1 MFGVSEI
8 CFLYT
13 DAPLGSLEMPSDGPA
28 SFRGPECDP
37 HSKIALPNT
46 ARFPRLLIFLSAGVS
61 FAIEVGG
68 PNLSD

>member
-28 SFRGPECDP
+28 SFRGPDWILTLNRVAEHRSLSPAPD
-37 HSKIALPNT
+37 LLVGR
-46 ARFPRLLIFLSAGVS
+46 RF

-68 PNLSD
+68 PNLSR